1 MFYRIITE
9 DKNRVRI
16 ESWVGV
22 FFDGFTVYP
31 AQGYWKGKRENSLI
45 IEIDVSPDDPKR
57 VSMLAYA
64 LKYINHQEAVLVQEI
79 PCTKTLI

>member
-16 ESWVGV
+16 ESWVGI
-22 FFDGFTVYP
+22 FFDSFTAYP

-57 VSMLAYA
+57 VSMLADA
-64 LKYINHQEAVLVQEI
+64 LKYINHQEAVLVQRLEVHS
-79 PCTKTLI
+79 TLI